1 MGKATGFKEYNREV
15 SEKRPVE
22 ERIKDY
28 KEIKIMLPADKL
40 QIQGARCMNCGTPF
54 CNFGCPLGNLI
65 PDYNHMVYLGQWE
78 KAYKRLSLTH
88 PFPEFTG
95 RICPA
100 LCEGSCTL
108 GVNSEP
114 VSIEDIEFAII
125 EKAYEEGWVK
135 PVIPRVRT
143 GKKVAV
149 VGSGPSGLAVAYKLN
164 SYGHTVTVFEKEDEI
179 GGLLRYG
186 IPDFKLEKRVIDR
199 RLAILKEEG
208 IIFKT
213 NCEIGKDYSANKL
226 REEFDAVVLTGGC
239 QVPRDLNVEGREL
252 EGVYFAME
260 YLTEQNR
267 KNAGKSVKHKEI
279 DAKGKLSSLLEV
291 EILVL
296 TV

>member
-143 GKKVAV
+143 GKK
-149 VGSGPSGLAVAYKLN
+149 
-164 SYGHTVTVFEKEDEI
+164 
-179 GGLLRYG
+179 LR
-186 IPDFKLEKRVIDR
+186 
-199 RLAILKEEG
+199 
-208 IIFKT
+208 
-213 NCEIGKDYSANKL
+213 
-226 REEFDAVVLTGGC
+226 
-239 QVPRDLNVEGREL
+239 
-252 EGVYFAME
+252 
-260 YLTEQNR
+260 
-267 KNAGKSVKHKEI
+267 
-279 DAKGKLSSLLEV
+279 
-291 EILVL
+291 
-296 TV
+296 